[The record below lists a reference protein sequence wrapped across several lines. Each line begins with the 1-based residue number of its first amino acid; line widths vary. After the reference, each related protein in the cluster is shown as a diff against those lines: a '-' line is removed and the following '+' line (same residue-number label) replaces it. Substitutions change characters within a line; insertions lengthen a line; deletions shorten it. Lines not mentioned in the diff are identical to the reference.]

1 MGANTY
7 LTERERRILENAKV
21 GIAGA
26 GGLGSN
32 VAMLL
37 VRAGMKRLV
46 IADFDTVNE
55 SNLNRQFFF
64 RHQLGEKK
72 IDALAANLH
81 LIEPELMLELHDVHL
96 SLDNVDRVFAGCQAI
111 VEALDSAEGKAMLLH
126 ALLPIGKPVVSAI
139 GLAGWGR
146 SNDIRVRKVGRNLI
160 LVGDQ
165 TRDVRD
171 GFVDAG
177 IGLPSHAAEA
187 IELGADAV
195 LANTAVAAA
204 GDPVKMAEAFKLAV
218 RAAELALE
226 AKPPRTSTTAN
237 ATSPMDIFR

>member
-7 LTERERRILENAKV
+7 LSERERHILENAKV

-37 VRAGMKRLV
+37 VRAGLKKLV
-46 IADFDTVNE
+46 IADFDVVGE

-64 RHQLGEKK
+64 RRQLGAKK
-72 IDALAANLH
+72 VDALAENLR
-81 LIEPELMLELHDVHL
+81 LIEPELDLALHDTRL
-96 SLDNVDRVFAGCQAI
+96 APDNIDYVFAGCQII
-111 VEALDSAEGKAMLLH
+111 VEAFDSAEAKSMLLH
-126 ALLPIGKPVVSAI
+126 ALLPLGKPIVSAI

-146 SNDIRVRKVGRNLI
+146 SNDIRTRRVGRNLI

-171 GFVDAG
+171 GFAPVG
-177 IGLPSHAAEA
+177 VRVA
-187 IELGADAV
+187 I
-195 LANTAVAAA
+195 AAA
-204 GDPVKMAEAFKLAV
+204 HE
-218 RAAELALE
+218 
-226 AKPPRTSTTAN
+226 AN
-237 ATSPMDIFR
+237 AVTSVLLGEEL

>member
-96 SLDNVDRVFAGCQAI
+96 SPDNVDWVFAGCQAI

-126 ALLPIGKPVVSAI
+126 ALLPMGKPVVSAI

-146 SNDIRVRKVGRNLI
+146 SNDIRVRTVGRNLI

-171 GFVDAG
+171 GFAPVG
-177 IGLPSHAAEA
+177 VRVTI
-187 IELGADAV
+187 
-195 LANTAVAAA
+195 AAA
-204 GDPVKMAEAFKLAV
+204 MQ
-218 RAAELALE
+218 
-226 AKPPRTSTTAN
+226 AN
-237 ATSPMDIFR
+237 SIVSLLLGEEP